1 MELFFFGSSKEIG
14 LQNIACFRDIIG
26 VALMFLSRNRFFFR
40 SIISVLNW
48 SIKWLMCMKTQINN
62 VPVEVKGFYLRSI
75 LFPLLYIVGK
85 RRDDSQRVRMRSLFP
100 SSPTPP

>member
-1 MELFFFGSSKEIG
+1 
-14 LQNIACFRDIIG
+14 
-26 VALMFLSRNRFFFR
+26 MFLSRNRFFFR

-48 SIKWLMCMKTQINN
+48 SIKWLMFMKTQINN